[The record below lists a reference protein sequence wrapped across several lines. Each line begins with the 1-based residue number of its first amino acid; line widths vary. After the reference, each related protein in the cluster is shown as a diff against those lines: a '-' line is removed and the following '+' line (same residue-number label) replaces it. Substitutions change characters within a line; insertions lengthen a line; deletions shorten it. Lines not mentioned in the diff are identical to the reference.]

1 MKGIFL
7 QSVSKEALLADLMAL
22 SPKFFYKNEDNEDM
36 LAQSG
41 DGFALD
47 YIGTLA
53 KPGTGRWDE
62 EGKELAPVEFYDGV
76 HCNVRVFGEMED
88 IFDGFS
94 TDDTKQLSPATPCR
108 VFA

>member
-1 MKGIFL
+1 MKDIFL

-22 SPKFFYKNEDNEDM
+22 SPKFFYKDERNEEK
-36 LAQSG
+36 LAQAG

-62 EGKELAPVEFYDGV
+62 EGNEIVPVEFYEGV
-76 HCNVRVFGEMED
+76 HCNVRVFGEMSN
-88 IFDGFS
+88 IFDSFS
-94 TDDTKQLSPATPCR
+94 SDDTKQLSPSTPCR

>member
-1 MKGIFL
+1 MKDIFL

-22 SPKFFYKNEDNEDM
+22 SPKFFYKDQDNEDT

-62 EGKELAPVEFYDGV
+62 DGNELAPVEFYEGI
-76 HCNVRVFGEMED
+76 HCNVRVFGETED